1 MVQPYR
7 DDAGAGARWSPV
19 WFVFLAVAVFGGYLW
34 LLLSGS
40 WGVGSAATHTL
51 MELVATVL
59 ALVAGGIA
67 LVRFYSRPEIGFL
80 VLGAGLVGAGL
91 LDGSHCLLSA
101 AGFESDAPSSLE
113 RLAPWSWFVS
123 RFYFAVL
130 LFMWWW
136 LRKAPWAMQID
147 SKQLASPVF
156 IMTGVVAVGCF
167 LFFALA
173 PLPQAHFDL
182 ALLSRPE
189 EFIPGTFFLL
199 ALVGLWRDRRWSE
212 DRFEYWLVITLLLSS
227 LSQWLIMPF
236 SATLF
241 DVSFVSAHLVKILS
255 YLALMAGLFCSMYQT
270 FKQKEQETSRRRQV
284 ETRLGATESRLQLL
298 FDLSPVGIA
307 MTDVGSRRFLDVNDA
322 LLTATGYSREAF
334 LELDYEA
341 VAARPG
347 AQTEQD
353 IETSLAETGR
363 YGPFES
369 AFIRQDGSRFP
380 VLLSGVKLADEAG
393 REVIWSIV
401 QDISTRKQAEQAL
414 VKDREFLK
422 TVLDNLSDGVVACDE
437 TGTLTLFNNAAFEF
451 HGLPPEPLAPERWGR
466 HYSLYAADGQSI
478 LRQDDIPLFRAQ
490 KGEVVRNVEVVIAP
504 VGLPRRTVV
513 CSGQPILSPEGQQ
526 LGAVV
531 VMHDVSERKQAERQV
546 QQLNTRL
553 KLATQAAK
561 VGIWDYAFASSELIW
576 DANMHDLYG
585 YAEGEFDGRYRSWI
599 DQVHPDDQRRVQQT
613 LDGLLLKSDPVE
625 CELRIILPG
634 GEIRWLKAF
643 AILSRDES
651 GRPLRMTGTNWDISQ
666 TKHNEQ
672 MKNEFISTVSHELR
686 TPLTSISGSLGL
698 LAGGALG
705 DMPLK
710 AKPLLDIA
718 QKNSQ
723 RLIHLIN
730 DLLDIEKITAGKMT
744 FNFQTLDMSFQLERA
759 CEVNQGYAEAHSV
772 ELMLAG
778 GGVGHALVRADEQR
792 LQQIL
797 ANFISNAIKFSP
809 SGGVVELA
817 VQELDGRVR
826 VTVRD
831 QGRGIPAS
839 FHARIFQK
847 FAQADASDTKSTEG
861 TGLGL
866 SICKELAECMGGGVG
881 FDSIEGQGSCFYV
894 EFDDLKIESSEP
906 DPDTPLPEG
915 APRVLVVEDE
925 PDIARLISLML
936 KRGGVANDV
945 VFNGKQALAQLRVAT
960 YDAMTLDLILPDIA
974 GSKIIRKVR
983 EWEQDEGREP
993 LPILVVSVVAEE
1005 GRLEIGG
1012 NFPVVDW
1019 MAKPIDEMRLLA
1031 SLRHMLPK
1039 GLPASVPRILHV
1051 EDDKD
1056 LCEVVN
1062 VMVSELASLDR
1073 AGSLASARRKL
1084 AQEAYDLV
1092 ILDLGLPDGSGWSLL
1107 PELKELTQRPQIMLL
1122 SATEVSFAEAQQVD
1136 AVLLKSRVS
1145 QQDLLEQ
1152 LRALLEQTRARRV
1165 IATAIECET
1174 ATPLDTG
1181 AN

>member
-7 DDAGAGARWSPV
+7 DDAGAVARWSPV
-19 WFVFLAVAVFGGYLW
+19 WFVFLTVAVLGGYLG
-34 LLLSGS
+34 LILSGS
-40 WGVGSAATHTL
+40 WGIGSAATHTL
-51 MELVATVL
+51 MELAATVL

-101 AGFESDAPSSLE
+101 TGFASDAPSTLE
-113 RLAPWSWFVS
+113 RLAPWSWFAS
-123 RFYFAVL
+123 RFYLAVL

-136 LRKAPWAMQID
+136 LRKAPWAVQID

-156 IMTGVVAVGCF
+156 IMTAVVTVGCF

-173 PLPQAHFDL
+173 PLPQAHFDFVL
-182 ALLSRPE
+182 VSRPE
-189 EFIPGTFFLL
+189 EFIPGAFFLL
-199 ALVGLWRDRRWSE
+199 VLVGLWRDRRWAT

-227 LSQWLIMPF
+227 LAQWLVMPF
-236 SATLF
+236 SAALF
-241 DVSFVSAHLVKILS
+241 DVSFVSAHLVKIFS

-270 FKQKEQETSRRRQV
+270 FKQKEQETVRRRQV
-284 ETRLGATESRLQLL
+284 ETQLGATESRLQLL

-307 MTDVGSRRFLDVNDA
+307 MADVDSRRFLEVNDS
-322 LLTATGYSREAF
+322 LLAATGYTREAF
-334 LELDYEA
+334 LQLDYEA
-341 VAARPG
+341 VAAKPG
-347 AQTEQD
+347 AQTELD
-353 IETSLAETGR
+353 IQLSLDETGR
-363 YGPFES
+363 YGPFEA
-369 AFIRQDGSRFP
+369 AFIHKGGSRFA
-380 VLLSGVKLADEAG
+380 VLLSGVKLTDDSG
-393 REVIWSIV
+393 REVIWLIV

-422 TVLDNLSDGVVACDE
+422 TVLDNLTDGVVACDE
-437 TGTLTLFNNAAFEF
+437 MGTLTLFNNAAFEF
-451 HGLPPEPLAPERWGR
+451 HGLPPEPLAPEDWGR
-466 HYSLYAADGQSI
+466 YYSLYAADGKNT
-478 LRQDDIPLFRAQ
+478 LKHDDIPLFRAQ
-490 KGEVVRNVEVVIAP
+490 KGERVSDIEVVIAP
-504 VGLPRRTVV
+504 VGLPLRTVL
-513 CSGQPILSPEGQQ
+513 CSGQPILSPDGQQ

-553 KLATQAAK
+553 ELATQAAQ
-561 VGIWDYAFASSELIW
+561 VGIWDYAFDSRELVW
-576 DANMHDLYG
+576 DANMHALYG
-585 YAEGEFDGRYRSWI
+585 YAEGEFDGHYRSWI
-599 DQVHPDDQRRVQQT
+599 NQVHPDDQQRVQQT
-613 LDGLLLKSDPVE
+613 LDGLLRKSDPVE
-625 CELRIILPG
+625 CELRIILPDG
-634 GEIRWLKAF
+634 DIRWLKAF

-705 DMPLK
+705 ELPLK

-718 QKNSQ
+718 QKNSL

-759 CEVNQGYAEAHSV
+759 CEVNQGYAEAHNV
-772 ELMLAG
+772 ELKLADYG
-778 GGVGHALVRADEQR
+778 AGHALVRADEQR

-809 SGGVVELA
+809 SGGKVELA
-817 VQELDGRVR
+817 VRELDGRVR
-826 VTVRD
+826 VDVRD
-831 QGRGIPAS
+831 QGHGIPAS
-839 FHARIFQK
+839 FRSRIFQK

-866 SICKELAECMGGGVG
+866 SICKELAECMGGCVG
-881 FDSIEGQGSCFYV
+881 FDSVDGVGSCFYV
-894 EFDDLKIESSEP
+894 EFDDLKVESSEP
-906 DPDTPLPEG
+906 DSDAPLPAG

-945 VFNGKQALAQLRVAT
+945 VFNGAQAMVQLREET

-974 GSKIIRKVR
+974 GSKIIHKVR
-983 EWEQDEGREP
+983 EWEQEEGRLP
-993 LPILVVSVVAEE
+993 LPILVVSVIAEE

-1019 MAKPIDEMRLLA
+1019 MAKPIDETRLLA
-1031 SLRHMLPK
+1031 SLKHMLPK
-1039 GLPASVPRILHV
+1039 GLPAVLPRILHV
-1051 EDDKD
+1051 EDDED
-1056 LCEVVN
+1056 LSEVVT
-1062 VMVSELASLDR
+1062 VMVSELASIDR

-1084 AQEAYDLV
+1084 AQETYDLV

-1107 PELKELTQRPQIMLL
+1107 PELKQLTRRPQIMLL

-1152 LRALLEQTRARRV
+1152 LRALLEQTRAQRV
-1165 IATAIECET
+1165 TATAIECET
-1174 ATPLDTG
+1174 EISLDAG
-1181 AN
+1181 SN

>member
-1 MVQPYR
+1 L
-7 DDAGAGARWSPV
+7 A
-19 WFVFLAVAVFGGYLW
+19 LAVLGGYLW
-34 LLLSGS
+34 VLLAGN
-40 WGVGSAATHTL
+40 GGAGSAQAHTL

-67 LVRFYSRPEIGFL
+67 LVRFYSRPEMGFL

-101 AGFESDAPSSLE
+101 AGFESESPSTLE
-113 RLAPWSWFVS
+113 RLAPWSWFAS
-123 RFYFAVL
+123 RLYFAVL
-130 LFMWWW
+130 LLMWWR

-147 SKQLASPVF
+147 SKQLATPVF
-156 IMTGVVAVGCF
+156 IMTGVVTVGCF
-167 LFFALA
+167 LFFALV
-173 PLPQAHFDL
+173 PLPQAHFDF
-182 ALLSRPE
+182 AQLSRPE
-189 EFIPGTFFLL
+189 EFIPGAFFLL

-212 DRFEYWLVITLLLSS
+212 DRFEYWLVVTLLLSN

-236 SATLF
+236 SQALF

-270 FKQKEQETSRRRQV
+270 FTQREQERFWRCQA
-284 ETRLGATESRLQLL
+284 ETQLGATESRLQLL

-322 LLTATGYSREAF
+322 LLTATGYTRDAF

-341 VAARPG
+341 VAARPSVQ
-347 AQTEQD
+347 AEQTIQACLD
-353 IETSLAETGR
+353 ETGR

-369 AFIRQDGSRFP
+369 AFSRQDGSRFA
-380 VLLSGVKLADEAG
+380 VLLSGVKLMDEAG

-437 TGTLTLFNNAAFEF
+437 NGSLTLFNNAAFEF
-451 HGLPPEPLAPERWGR
+451 HGLPPELLAPEHWGR
-466 HYSLYAADGQSI
+466 HYSLYTADGRNR
-478 LRQDDIPLFRAQ
+478 LEQDDIPLFRAL

-513 CSGQPILSPEGQQ
+513 CSGQPILGPEGQP

-531 VMHDVSERKQAERQV
+531 VLHDVSERKQAERQV

-561 VGIWDYAFASSELIW
+561 VGIWDYAFESRELIW

-599 DQVHPDDQRRVQQT
+599 NRVHPDDQLRMEQT
-613 LDGLLLKSDPVE
+613 LDGLLLKSDPVD

-634 GEIRWLKAF
+634 GEVRWLKAF

-705 DMPLK
+705 EMPFK

-759 CEVNQGYAEAHSV
+759 CEGNQGYAEAHNV
-772 ELMLAG
+772 ELKLAG
-778 GGVGHALVRADEQR
+778 CGAGHALVRADEQR

-797 ANFISNAIKFSP
+797 SNFISNAIKFSP
-809 SGGVVELA
+809 SGARVELG
-817 VQELDGRVR
+817 VREQGGHVR
-826 VTVRD
+826 VEVRD

-839 FHARIFQK
+839 FHARIFHK
-847 FAQADASDTKSTEG
+847 FAQADASDTKSIEG

-866 SICKELAECMGGGVG
+866 SICKELAECMGGRVG
-881 FDSIEGQGSCFYV
+881 FDSVEGQGSCFYV
-894 EFDDLKIESSEP
+894 EFDDLKVESCEP
-906 DPDTPLPEG
+906 DGDAPLPVG

-945 VFNGKQALAQLRVAT
+945 VFNGKQALAQLRATT

-974 GSKIIRKVR
+974 GSKIIRSVR
-983 EWEQDEGREP
+983 EWEQVEDRVP
-993 LPILVVSVVAEE
+993 LPILVVSVIAEE

-1019 MAKPIDEMRLLA
+1019 MTKPIDEKRLLA

-1039 GLPASVPRILHV
+1039 GLSAPVPRILHV

-1062 VMVSELASLDR
+1062 VMVSELATLDR

-1084 AQEAYDLV
+1084 AQESYDLV

-1107 PELKELTQRPQIMLL
+1107 PELKELNRRPQIMLL
-1122 SATEVSFAEAQQVD
+1122 SATEVSFFEAQQVD

-1152 LRALLEQTRARRV
+1152 LRMLLEPARTRQVSADTIKRE
-1165 IATAIECET
+1165 AQ
-1174 ATPLDTG
+1174 TPLGTG